1 MLFDLEPKSRRED
14 LYNFETEL
22 RSLINGITNEK
33 IIAIR
38 GLRRTGKTSLMR
50 VALNE
55 AGYPFIYLDPRFSG
69 RPRRSDVVELIRRGL
84 EDFLGRN
91 RPIIDRVRE
100 ALSRIKWV
108 RIGVSPIHVEIRLN
122 ESRRLSIGE
131 LLDAIND
138 LGAELG
144 KAVVIAIDEAQELS
158 KITWINF
165 NMLLAYAYDN
175 LRYVKF
181 LLSGSEIG
189 LLDRFLRV
197 KDPEAPL
204 FGRYIY
210 FMNTRRLSLMSPW
223 TSSGGALSSMELSP
237 VMTS

>member
-1 MLFDLEPKSRRED
+1 MLFDLEPKNRRED
-14 LYNFETEL
+14 LYDFETEL
-22 RSLINGITNEK
+22 RSLINGIVNEK
-33 IIAIR
+33 IIVVR

-55 AGYPFIYLDPRFSG
+55 SGYPFIYLDPRFGG
-69 RPRRSDVVELIRRGL
+69 RPRQSDVVELVRRGL
-84 EDFLGRN
+84 EDFLSRN
-91 RPIIDRVRE
+91 RPIIDRVRK

-108 RIGVSPIHVEIRLN
+108 RVGVSPIHVEIRLN

-138 LGAELG
+138 LGTELG

-181 LLSGSEIG
+181 LLSGSEVG

-197 KDPEAPL
+197 KDPESHCL
-204 FGRYIY
+204 VGIF
-210 FMNTRRLSLMSPW
+210 
-223 TSSGGALSSMELSP
+223 TS
-237 VMTS
+237 